1 MQICAQIIVQRL
13 FALLLCSFL
22 YKFFS
27 TVRIYFLIAQSL
39 CLMEKFILTSFFL
52 CVGLPNTVIQLPQC
66 SRSPLYLS
74 AEICHSIKCFRWW
87 RIIGDKKLYIYAY
100 LDTANSL
107 SCIRNDRKPLRII
120 RAEFQTNFSFQCL
133 KKYKNQIFILL

>member
-1 MQICAQIIVQRL
+1 MRPDHCTAFVCTSAVQFVIFQHCAYL
-13 FALLLCSFL
+13 FSDCL
-22 YKFFS
+22 
-27 TVRIYFLIAQSL
+27 VSL
-39 CLMEKFILTSFFL
+39 SNGKVYLNFFFL